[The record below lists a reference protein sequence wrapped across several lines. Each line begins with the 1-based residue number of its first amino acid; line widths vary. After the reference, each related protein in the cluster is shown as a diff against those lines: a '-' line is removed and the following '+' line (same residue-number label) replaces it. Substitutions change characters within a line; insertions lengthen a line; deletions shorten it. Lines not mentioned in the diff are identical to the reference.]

1 MRKVARVIMITGA
14 FLSGATAG
22 TLVEGAPAPKAS
34 GPFET
39 EINLAPKEG
48 VTLGFTNA
56 DKTRGSITVACVPSE
71 SAAFRD
77 AKRGG
82 IYLLAGGSFLLTNDQ
97 ENASDDPRQKGAFIR
112 VTCDI
117 HSPEK
122 GGGTQKPK

>member
-1 MRKVARVIMITGA
+1 MAAGRRADWASARSSCRDCQGRCLKGKSMRKLARVILITGA

-22 TLVEGAPAPKAS
+22 TLVEGAPAPKTS

-82 IYLLAGGSFLLTNDQ
+82 IY
-97 ENASDDPRQKGAFIR
+97 
-112 VTCDI
+112 
-117 HSPEK
+117 
-122 GGGTQKPK
+122 